1 MELVHDQG
9 AHGGAAADADEEG
22 AARLEEARAELS
34 ASSPLERFVDPKN
47 IAAAV
52 AFLASDDA
60 ASITG
65 EDFNVTAGLTMY

>member
-1 MELVHDQG
+1 MT
-9 AHGGAAADADEEG
+9 
-22 AARLEEARAELS
+22 
-34 ASSPLERFVDPKN
+34 ASSPLLRFVDPQN

-65 EDFNVTAGLTMY
+65 EDFNVTSGLVMY